1 MPDMSGIAGPDVPGV
16 MPDWKEID
24 GLVGVALDAWLEHA
38 VVNSMP
44 VAASRNMTF
53 TPSR

>member
-1 MPDMSGIAGPDVPGV
+1 MPGIVGPDIPGV

-38 VVNSMP
+38 AVDRMP
-44 VAASRNMTF
+44 VAASRYMTF